1 MTSNRLALALV
12 VLLSSCDSTTTEPI
26 EPPPPG
32 TLTLRP
38 TEYQS
43 WMWIPGSSEILY
55 STRYGFPYDMP
66 PASLKAVDA
75 VTGQTRTVV
84 AALDGN
90 RLINP
95 FWFTI
100 RGGYVYFGVIPSP
113 GAISLYRAPLNGSSA
128 AEKVLD
134 VAYYE
139 AYPSPDAQKV
149 AWVTGGSIVVVDV
162 ATRAKATYGP
172 GYPRGRIT
180 WSPDG
185 GSLIMDDPMSW
196 EGNGTPFHW
205 LDLAT
210 GSITTWRVPYDDM
223 TLYTWR
229 DVVWNGDAPMVYA
242 VDSIAALYSIA
253 TGNRQKLGTLGGRP
267 GFTGASADWTS
278 VVVVYTTCTEG
289 TLATQGSGVC
299 TRFLSSI
306 ERVTLA
312 TGAHEVLAEHEGPSP
327 LVLPSSNG
335 SLMAYEYRDCDG
347 GCSTDRTGLYVFLV
361 P

>member
-1 MTSNRLALALV
+1 MHRRALTFV
-12 VLLSSCDSTTTEPI
+12 VLLAACDATAPGREPA
-26 EPPPPG
+26 PPG
-32 TLTLRP
+32 KLTLRAQ
-38 TEYQS
+38 EFAS
-43 WMWIPGSSEILY
+43 WMWIPGSTEILY
-55 STRYGFPYDMP
+55 STRFEYPYDMP
-66 PASLKAVDA
+66 PASLKAIDVA
-75 VTGQTRTVV
+75 TGQTRTVV
-84 AALDGN
+84 APLDGN
-90 RLINP
+90 RLIIP
-95 FWFTI
+95 YRFTI
-100 RGGYVYFGVIPSP
+100 GGGYVYFEVSPSP
-113 GAISLYRAPLNGSSA
+113 DAVSLYRAPLNGSA
-128 AEKVLD
+128 PAEKVLD
-134 VAYYE
+134 AGYY
-139 AYPSPDAQKV
+139 AMYPSRDASKV

-196 EGNGTPFHW
+196 EGNGTPFHR

-267 GFTGASADWTS
+267 GFIGASADWTS

-347 GCSTDRTGLYVFLV
+347 GCSTDRTGLYVFPL

>member
-1 MTSNRLALALV
+1 MYRLALTLILV
-12 VLLSSCDSTTTEPI
+12 LSACDSTAPEKEPA
-26 EPPPPG
+26 PPG

-38 TEYQS
+38 HEYQS
-43 WMWIPGSSEILY
+43 WKWIPGSSEILY
-55 STRYGFPYDMP
+55 STPYGPPYDMP
-66 PASLKAVDA
+66 PSSLKAIDVT
-75 VTGQTRTVV
+75 TGQTRTIV
-84 AALDGN
+84 APLGN
-90 RLINP
+90 RLILP
-95 FWFTI
+95 YQFTI
-100 RGGYVYFGVIPSP
+100 SGAHVYFAVTPSP
-113 GAISLYRAPLNGSSA
+113 GAVSIYRAPLDGASP

-134 VAYYE
+134 AGHYE
-139 AYPSPDAQKV
+139 MFPSPDGQKV

-162 ATRAKATYGP
+162 ATRAKTTYGP
-172 GYPRGRIT
+172 GFPRGRIT
-180 WSPDG
+180 WSPSG
-185 GSLIMDDPMSW
+185 TSLIMDDPMSW
-196 EGNGTPFHW
+196 EGNGTPFHR

-210 GSITTWRVPYDDM
+210 GTITTWRVPYDDM

-267 GFTGASADWTS
+267 GFISASADWTS

-289 TLATQGSGVC
+289 PLATQGGGAC
-299 TRFLSSI
+299 TKFLSSI

-312 TGAHEVLAEHEGPSP
+312 TGAHVVLAQHDGPSP
-327 LVLPSSNG
+327 LVRPSSNG

-347 GCSTDRTGLYVFLV
+347 GCSTDRTGLYVFSV